1 MATPEPN
8 GSAFD
13 TLQQAAEW
21 FAILQNAPSP
31 AEREAWRL
39 WLHSRPE
46 HAAAWARVEAIS
58 RPFHTLPDEA
68 CRQAAGVA
76 LRTSLTRR
84 QHLKMLALLCGSG
97 ALSYAGLRQAPWNVW
112 GATLRTGVGEMREER
127 LADASRVWLNTDT
140 ALDVDFA
147 GAQRRL
153 TLHRGELLVELA
165 ADPRPLLLQSL
176 QGAVNATTARFSL
189 RLDPDIG
196 RLAVY
201 AGSVELVTP
210 QGVSQRLGAGQGWR
224 FGGSLPGRR
233 LSVSGEREVA
243 WSHGMLLADDMRLG
257 DFVVELARYRRGY
270 LGCAPQVADLRLV
283 GAFPLADTGRVLRA
297 LAETLPV
304 RIHRPLPWWVSIE
317 PRTA

>member
-1 MATPEPN
+1 MASPEPN
-8 GSAFD
+8 GSAFN

-165 ADPRPLLLQSL
+165 ADPRPLLLQSP

-189 RLDPDIG
+189 RLDPDIV
-196 RLAVY
+196 AH
-201 AGSVELVTP
+201 A
-210 QGVSQRLGAGQGWR
+210 
-224 FGGSLPGRR
+224 LPGVLVDQDRPAEHLR
-233 LSVSGEREVA
+233 VRFQMRGEVHR
-243 WSHGMLLADDMRLG
+243 
-257 DFVVELARYRRGY
+257 
-270 LGCAPQVADLRLV
+270 VADARV
-283 GAFPLADTGRVLRA
+283 GHPLLRA
-297 LAETLPV
+297 REPGD
-304 RIHRPLPWWVSIE
+304 HRP
-317 PRTA
+317 